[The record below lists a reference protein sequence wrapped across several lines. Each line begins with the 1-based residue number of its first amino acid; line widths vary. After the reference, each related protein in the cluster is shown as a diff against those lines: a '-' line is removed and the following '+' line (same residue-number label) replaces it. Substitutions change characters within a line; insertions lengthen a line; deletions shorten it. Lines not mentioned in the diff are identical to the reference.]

1 MSQINLEGSEKN
13 QELPADQE
21 SQAVPQ
27 VENQSTSLPEEN
39 LEEEQPPVPEEPQ
52 STEGPQ
58 PGWEEAVK
66 YLSQSEAVTADIQ
79 AVMDKYPE
87 HALKIVENDGQ
98 YEAFLIHKSSL
109 PTNQTLL
116 TLRSI
121 LPLEAGAHEYGLHK
135 LVRGSY
141 EEVLAALS

>member
-1 MSQINLEGSEKN
+1 MFGKKKKE
-13 QELPADQE
+13 
-21 SQAVPQ
+21 PQ
-27 VENQSTSLPEEN
+27 QTSLPEEVQATTPSTESQ
-39 LEEEQPPVPEEPQ
+39 EETSVSESPAVPEEPAT
-52 STEGPQ
+52 TEPPV

-66 YLSQSEAVTADIQ
+66 YLSQSDAVTTDIQ
-79 AVMDKYPE
+79 AIMDKHTD
-87 HALKIVENDGQ
+87 HALKIVENEGQ

-116 TLRSI
+116 TLRSL
-121 LPLEAGAHEYGLHK
+121 LPLEAGTHEYGMHK